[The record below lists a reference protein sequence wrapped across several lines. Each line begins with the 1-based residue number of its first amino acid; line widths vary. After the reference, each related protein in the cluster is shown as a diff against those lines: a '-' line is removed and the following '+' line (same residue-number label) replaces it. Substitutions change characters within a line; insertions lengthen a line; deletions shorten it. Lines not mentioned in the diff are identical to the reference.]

1 MAEALPYLNVFPDTD
16 TTTEDASLADQNEG
30 ITNNNE
36 GGLEPGTG
44 ETAAETEAPT
54 DAEGNVIQT
63 EPGAGGRSDSV

>member
-1 MAEALPYLNVFPDTD
+1 M

-63 EPGAGGRSDSV
+63 EPRRRKK